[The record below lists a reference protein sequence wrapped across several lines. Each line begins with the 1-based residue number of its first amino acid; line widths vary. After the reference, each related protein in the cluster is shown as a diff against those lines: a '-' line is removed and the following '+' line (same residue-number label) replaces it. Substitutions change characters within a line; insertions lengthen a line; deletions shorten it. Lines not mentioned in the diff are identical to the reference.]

1 MARHKKLPTFSLRQ
15 GILFFGISTIVLL
28 GVVWSQWFMTNL
40 VSRQD
45 SQEFYSDLPD
55 VNVAALQPEQRTGL
69 IRELNVTKC
78 PCNCGLTLACCR
90 NRDRSCQTSLKVC
103 KERVARILEG
113 KQ

>member
-1 MARHKKLPTFSLRQ
+1 MARHKKLPTLSLRQ
-15 GILFFGISTIVLL
+15 GVLFFGISAIVLL
-28 GVVWSQWFMTNL
+28 GVVWSQWYMTNL

-45 SQEFYSDLPD
+45 AQEYYSDLPD

>member
-1 MARHKKLPTFSLRQ
+1 MAKHNKLPKLSVRQ
-15 GILFFGISTIVLL
+15 GVLVFGISAIVLL

-45 SQEFYSDLPD
+45 SQTFYSDIPD
-55 VNVAALQPEQRTGL
+55 VNVAALQPEQRAGL
-69 IRELNVTKC
+69 VQELNATKC

-103 KERVARILEG
+103 KDMVARILEG